1 MDGQI
6 KLSNP
11 ALERMRADE
20 VALGML
26 VRLARSGDIARVAKT
41 TGHDFIFIDTQHAIY
56 SLETVGHIVQAAIG
70 CGVAPFVRVRNCDD
84 HDMLRLLDCGVMG
97 IVVPDVGTPE
107 QARRAVEL
115 CKFPPVGRRSVS
127 AGYPLLNFRPTPLA
141 ETVKTLNAA
150 TAVVCMIETLEGLA
164 NVEAIAEVDGVDV
177 LHVGCNDL
185 LVDMGKP
192 GAFGEP
198 EIMDAVARVIA
209 ACRKAGKFAGL
220 GGDRDIG
227 RQAKLIEQGIR
238 FVTTQSD
245 LAFLM
250 AEATRRVDELR
261 KASR

>member
-1 MDGQI
+1 M
-6 KLSNP
+6 
-11 ALERMRADE
+11 
-20 VALGML
+20 
-26 VRLARSGDIARVAKT
+26 
-41 TGHDFIFIDTQHAIY
+41 
-56 SLETVGHIVQAAIG
+56 
-70 CGVAPFVRVRNCDD
+70 
-84 HDMLRLLDCGVMG
+84 
-97 IVVPDVGTPE
+97 
-107 QARRAVEL
+107 
-115 CKFPPVGRRSVS
+115 
-127 AGYPLLNFRPTPLA
+127 
-141 ETVKTLNAA
+141 
-150 TAVVCMIETLEGLA
+150 
-164 NVEAIAEVDGVDV
+164 DV

-192 GAFGEP
+192 GAFGES